1 MNDIMKIRVSK
12 YKPNVTNPA
21 FADNACAGASFS
33 SSGGERD
40 HVQEGALYSPPVR
53 LASTNS

>member
-1 MNDIMKIRVSK
+1 MWVFRH
-12 YKPNVTNPA
+12 KPNVTNPA

-33 SSGGERD
+33 SDGGERD
-40 HVQEGALYSPPVR
+40 HEQGGALFSPAVR